1 MHRLRVIQTKERLVV
16 RSRFGVGVC
25 IYLDIEYLYNLI
37 VWQTGIGPER
47 LSRYIGEM
55 KQRFYLCP
63 GLMEEH
69 QEKGSPARDPSSLGV
84 SP

>member
-37 VWQTGIGPER
+37 VWQTGIQE
-47 LSRYIGEM
+47 LD
-55 KQRFYLCP
+55 QRDY
-63 GLMEEH
+63 H
-69 QEKGSPARDPSSLGV
+69 IT
-84 SP
+84 